1 MASKER
7 LVRMVCSICRQNR
20 CRASS
25 CNSDIL
31 QQAVAR
37 IKAYWLGENMP
48 EGWTDQLIRNRATT
62 ERIGLP
68 FWRRIWSVLNEE
80 IHRRGWSRIPRGEAL
95 ANPVIA
101 FLRPPPRSI
110 QEFVG
115 RIRHYERPAE
125 LPVAPPRPQPRP
137 QFRPLPR
144 PQQPDFNLER
154 EMRFLHNQIDQ
165 AMVLHRRRINQG
177 FQQQQAN
184 RKKVSLVMDTTE
196 SDDYFVD
203 PTCPICMEDITP
215 QTVLAF
221 GCKHT
226 LCGNCTLG
234 AIQKTNVGCP
244 ICRAPIEQVRFK
256 PNTAPETFNKVSSQ
270 LSLS

>member
-1 MASKER
+1 
-7 LVRMVCSICRQNR
+7 MVCSICRQNGHQ
-20 CRASS
+20 ASS
-25 CNSDIL
+25 CNSEIL

-48 EGWTDQLIRNRATT
+48 EGWTDVLIKNWALT

-68 FWRRIWSVLNEE
+68 FWRRIWRMLDHEV
-80 IHRRGWSRIPRGEAL
+80 HVRGWWRIPHAERQQ
-95 ANPVIA
+95 NPVFL
-101 FLRPPPRSI
+101 FLRPQPRSVNG
-110 QEFVG
+110 FKD
-115 RIRHYERPAE
+115 RIRVYVRPAQ

-137 QFRPLPR
+137 QPQVRPQPR

-165 AMVLHRRRINQG
+165 AMILHRRRINQG
-177 FQQQQAN
+177 FQQQQQAN
-184 RKKVSLVMDTTE
+184 RKKVGLVMDTTE

-203 PTCPICMEDITP
+203 PSCPICMEDITP

-226 LCGNCTLG
+226 LCGNCTVQ

-244 ICRAPIEQVRFK
+244 VCRAPIEQVRFK
-256 PNTAPETFNKVSSQ
+256 PNTAPETFNKVSSH
-270 LSLS
+270 LSFS

>member
-1 MASKER
+1 
-7 LVRMVCSICRQNR
+7 MVCSICRQVGHQ
-20 CRASS
+20 ASS
-25 CNSDIL
+25 CNNEIL

-48 EGWTDQLIRNRATT
+48 EGWTDVLIRNRATT

-68 FWRRIWSVLNEE
+68 FWRRIWASLDNE
-80 IHRRGWSRIPRGEAL
+80 IHRRGWWRIPRGEAL

-101 FLRPPPRSI
+101 FLRPRPRTV

-125 LPVAPPRPQPRP
+125 LPAIVPPRPDPRP
-137 QFRPLPR
+137 DPRPGPLPAPGGVAPIR
-144 PQQPDFNLER
+144 VD
-154 EMRFLHNQIDQ
+154 ID
-165 AMVLHRRRINQG
+165 AEVRLLRRHMEDALVMHRRRINHQLIE
-177 FQQQQAN
+177 QQKQIN
-184 RKKVSLVMDTTE
+184 RKKVSLVMDTTDC
-196 SDDYFVD
+196 DDYFVD

-226 LCGNCTLG
+226 FCGNCTLG

-244 ICRAPIEQVRFK
+244 ICRAPIEEVRFK

>member
-1 MASKER
+1 
-7 LVRMVCSICRQNR
+7 MVCSICNQGGHS
-20 CRASS
+20 APS
-25 CNSDIL
+25 CNSDVLKQSI
-31 QQAVAR
+31 AR

-48 EGWTDQLIRNRATT
+48 EGWTDVRIKNWATT

-68 FWRRIWSVLNEE
+68 FWRRIWASLDNE
-80 IHRRGWSRIPRGEAL
+80 IHRRGWWRIPHAERQQ
-95 ANPVIA
+95 NPVFT
-101 FLRPPPRSI
+101 FLRPRPQTV

-125 LPVAPPRPQPRP
+125 LPVAVPPRPDP
-137 QFRPLPR
+137 RPLPR
-144 PQQPDFNLER
+144 PQQPEFNVER
-154 EMRFLHNQIDQ
+154 EMRFLHNQVDQ
-165 AMVLHRRRINQG
+165 ALLLHRRRINQG

-184 RKKVSLVMDTTE
+184 RKKIGLVMDTTE

-203 PTCPICMEDITP
+203 PSCPICMEDITP

-226 LCGNCTLG
+226 LCGNCTVQ

-244 ICRAPIEQVRFK
+244 VCRAPIEQVRFK
-256 PNTAPETFNKVSSQ
+256 PNTAPETFNKVSEH
-270 LSLS
+270 LSFS

>member
-1 MASKER
+1 
-7 LVRMVCSICRQNR
+7 MVCSICRQIGHQ
-20 CRASS
+20 ASG
-25 CNSDIL
+25 CNSEIL

-48 EGWTDQLIRNRATT
+48 PGWNDQLIRNRATT

-68 FWRRIWSVLNEE
+68 FWRRIWRVLDNE
-80 IHRRGWSRIPRGEAL
+80 IHVRGWWRIPRGEAL

-101 FLRPPPRSI
+101 FIRPPPRSV

-115 RIRHYERPAE
+115 RIRNYERPAE
-125 LPVAPPRPQPRP
+125 LPVAPPRPPPQVRPQVRPQPRP
-137 QFRPLPR
+137 I
-144 PQQPDFNLER
+144 PQQPDFNVER

-177 FQQQQAN
+177 FQQQKAN